1 MNFMKNDILL
11 LALGNDVLKDDGVG
25 LFAGREIKK
34 KFNGKIDI
42 VESAESGLALL
53 DHIVGYK
60 KVLILDSIKRE
71 GREPGRIV
79 EFRVEE
85 LESNPSPSPHYVGLP
100 MSLKI
105 GKRLGF
111 PLPEEIK
118 VLAMEVEDPYS
129 LEEGLT
135 DKVSSSFPDY
145 VKKAEEILRGW
156 IKE

>member
-1 MNFMKNDILL
+1 MEKDILL
-11 LALGNDVLKDDGVG
+11 LTLGNDLLRDDGVG

-71 GREPGRIV
+71 GREPGKIV
-79 EFRVEE
+79 EIKVEE

-100 MSLKI
+100 MSLQI

-111 PLPEEIK
+111 TLPEQIII
-118 VLAMEVEDPYS
+118 LAMEVEDPYT

-145 VKKAEEILRGW
+145 VRKAEEILKGW